1 MKPSFHL
8 VLLTFASSAVAQN
21 GNGPFAPG
29 GYRVDSSLPSHTI
42 YSPGSGDPGSMPVFI
57 WGNGACSADGTSA
70 QNYLKQIASHGYL
83 VISQGTPG
91 RSGSTTAAQM
101 KEAVD
106 WAAAG
111 GKGAFA
117 GKVNAKQIM
126 TAGYSCGGTEAYAFI
141 NDNRVSS
148 IGIFNSGLLGNYD
161 QARQIR
167 KPIIIALGGPNDIAY
182 PNGERDYNNLPSGTP
197 AWKGNINRVGHG
209 GTYGEGNGGAYA
221 KATVQ
226 WLNWVFKGDAAGKSY
241 LVSGTATDGW
251 NNVVNKSIDGLKVP
265 VSAS

>member
-1 MKPSFHL
+1 MKLSVHFG
-8 VLLTFASSAVAQN
+8 LLTLISSAIAQN
-21 GNGPFAPG
+21 GNGPYAPG

-42 YSPGSGDPGSMPVFI
+42 YSPGSGNPGLLPVFI

-70 QNYLKQIASHGYL
+70 QNYLKQIASYGYL

-91 RSGSTTAAQM
+91 KSGSTTAAQM
-101 KEAVD
+101 KQAVD

-117 GKVNAKQIM
+117 GKVNTKQIM
-126 TAGYSCGGTEAYAFI
+126 TAGYSCGGTEAYNFI

-161 QARQIR
+161 QAKQIR
-167 KPIIIALGGPNDIAY
+167 KPIIFALGGPNDIAY

-197 AWKGNINRVGHG
+197 AWKGNLNRVGHG
-209 GTYGEGNGGAYA
+209 GTYGEANGGAFA

-226 WLNWVFKGDAAGKSY
+226 WLNWVFKGDASGKTY
-241 LVSGTATDGW
+241 LLGGTAADGW
-251 NNVVNKSIDGLKVP
+251 NNAVNKGLDNLKVP
-265 VSAS
+265 VSAN